1 VELLCIVCILDT
13 FLGLELKVT
22 SYRGL

>member
-13 FLGLELKVT
+13 FLILELKVT

>member
-1 VELLCIVCILDT
+1 VELVCIVCILDT
-13 FLGLELKVT
+13 FLVLELKVT